1 MKPTSTMPRAGQVSR
16 AVTSALF
23 VASLAVGAP
32 ALAIDFQNESGT
44 VSGSW
49 DTTLSYG
56 YAWRVQSRDTRL
68 LATSA
73 SPGPVP
79 WPGLIGPECSLPAC
93 LGLPVSGPFG
103 GLGRSPNIDDGNLN
117 FDTGTVS
124 NAVKFL
130 TEIGANYEGRFG
142 FFARAKGLYDIELE
156 DQPRVRTELT
166 EDAKDQAASY
176 FRMLDSFVWGRFSLG
191 DMPFEVRVGD
201 QVLNWGESTFIQG
214 GIGIITHFDVAALRV
229 PGAELKEALLPQ
241 DIAWV
246 SLGITDNTTIE
257 AFYQYDWDNTEPE
270 PVGTYFS
277 TNDFA
282 APGGKTVFLGFG
294 RVSDLGTDFRP
305 LGGSVIEDFQG
316 VARVDTIKPDD
327 QGQFGV
333 ALRLFAPDF
342 SGGTEFGLYYINYH
356 SRLPLITGT
365 AGTQTGIG
373 NAAGATVAIGGAA
386 QALGAGLPFDAAV
399 AAAANQ
405 AVATAAQVGGNYTLA
420 QATEAATIGANAA
433 LLGGDVSNRVTA
445 LVTDFIVHEFA
456 QTANYYTEFPEDID
470 VFGVSFNTVVGTTG
484 IALQG
489 ELAYRPNQPLQ
500 FDDVELL
507 FGALTPLRFFPA
519 AVNPAVGQRFGALA
533 QFGQL
538 GGFDPGGTV
547 KGWDEFETYQ
557 YQMTATRTFA
567 NLLGASQLVLVG
579 EAGVFY
585 VGDMPDKSTGGPNG
599 QGLRFN
605 APVTSVSGNEPL
617 AAFHFGEFEPANRF
631 ADSTS
636 WGYRLAGRLE
646 YPGFIGPWNMLP
658 RFAWSH
664 DVKGT
669 SPGPGGNFV
678 EGRNSLLLGVSL
690 NYQNTWDVDLSYTM
704 FNGAGRY
711 NELNDRDFIAFAVK
725 YAF

>member
-1 MKPTSTMPRAGQVSR
+1 MNRKPTTPQAGPLTHAVRSVLAMAALGVSMP
-16 AVTSALF
+16 AV
-23 VASLAVGAP
+23 
-32 ALAIDFQNESGT
+32 AIDFTNESGT
-44 VSGSW
+44 VTGSW

-56 YAWRVQSRDTRL
+56 YSWRVESRDVRL

-73 SPGPVP
+73 SANPVP
-79 WPGLIGPECSLPAC
+79 WPGNSIRNPNGE
-93 LGLPVSGPFG
+93 
-103 GLGRSPNIDDGNLN
+103 GRSPNIDDGNQN
-117 FDTGTVS
+117 FDNGTIS
-124 NAVKFL
+124 QAVKFL
-130 TEIGANYEGRFG
+130 TELGVNYNGRFG
-142 FFARAKGLYDIELE
+142 FFARAKGLYDTELM
-156 DQPRVRTELT
+156 DQPRQRTPLDPEA
-166 EDAKDQAASY
+166 EDEAGSY
-176 FRMLDSFVWGRFSLG
+176 AEMLDSFVWGRFDLGSLLA
-191 DMPFEVRVGD
+191 ELRIGD

-214 GIGIITHFDVAALRV
+214 GISIINHFDVTALRV

-241 DIAWV
+241 DIVWG

-257 AFYQYDWDNTEPE
+257 LFYQYDWDNTEPE

-282 APGGKTVFLGFG
+282 AAGGKTVFLGFG
-294 RVSDLGTDFRP
+294 RLSDLGTDFSA
-305 LGGSVIEDFQG
+305 LGGGVIEDFQG
-316 VARVDTIKPDD
+316 VARADTISPDD

-333 ALRLFAPDF
+333 ALRLYAPNF

-356 SRLPLITGT
+356 SRLPLISGT
-365 AGTQTGIG
+365 AGTQQGIG

-386 QALGAGLPFDAAV
+386 QALAAGLPFNAAV
-399 AAAANQ
+399 AAAANT
-405 AVATAAQVGGNYTLA
+405 AVATAAQVGGNYTSA
-420 QATEAATIGANAA
+420 QAIEAATIGANAA
-433 LLGGDVSNRVTA
+433 LLGGDVSTRITS
-445 LVTDFIVHEFA
+445 LVTDFVVHEFA
-456 QTANYYTEFPEDID
+456 QTANYFTEFPEDID
-470 VFGVSFNTVVGTTG
+470 VFGLSFNTVLGTTG

-489 ELAYRPNQPLQ
+489 ELAYRPSQPLQ

-519 AVNPAVGQRFGALA
+519 AVNPVVGQRFGALA
-533 QFGQL
+533 AFGQL
-538 GGFDPGGTV
+538 GGFAPGAKV
-547 KGWDEFETYQ
+547 QGWDEFETYQ

-567 NLLGASQLVLVG
+567 NVLKASQLVLVG

-585 VGDMPDKSTGGPNG
+585 VSDMPGKGTGGPNG

-605 APVTSVSGNEPL
+605 GPGTSVSGNAPL
-617 AAFHFGEFEPANRF
+617 AAFHFGEVEPQNRF

-636 WGYRLAGRLE
+636 WGYRIAGRLE
-646 YPGFIGPWNMLP
+646 YSSLIGPWNVLP

-678 EGRNSLLLGVSL
+678 EGRNSLLLGVSM
-690 NYQNTWDVDLSYTM
+690 NYQATWDIDLSYTM

-711 NELNDRDFIAFAVK
+711 NELTDRDFIAFAIK